1 MPCKAEFSIR
11 RRSNRKSVKK
21 ELEDQGMTVMNCDE
35 QQDVHPEICDREKNE
50 AVSQG
55 TFIAPEIKR
64 NKL

>member
-1 MPCKAEFSIR
+1 
-11 RRSNRKSVKK
+11 
-21 ELEDQGMTVMNCDE
+21 MTVMNCDE

-50 AVSQG
+50 AVPQG